1 MHITRRQTLASF
13 VGALALAASGI
24 PAMSAEP
31 GEFTNA
37 KIDWKQFA
45 GQDINILLVRHP
57 WQEAI
62 EPLIPQFE
70 ELTGIKVNL
79 RKLPE
84 PQFLAKVP
92 ADLTA
97 GTFQFDVF
105 MTQIAQNPQYDKKTW
120 LSPID
125 VYMQDSK
132 LTDPAW
138 YDWNDFFPGA
148 QSAATIGGTP
158 FYNLAITAEAQI
170 LAYRKDV
177 FETLGLSVPK
187 TFDELIAT
195 AATIKEKGG
204 MDGITLR
211 GGPTLWWPLLGAVE
225 SFGGTYLDADQKP
238 ALDTEGTIAGVQA
251 YVDLAKS
258 APQGVTNYD
267 WDEIN
272 TAMLS
277 GQAAM
282 FLDAN
287 VVYPRLKDP
296 KLSGLADKFGV
307 AAYPAGPT
315 GAHSDSHYWTISM
328 ANNAKN
334 KEAAWLFMQW
344 ATSKPVQ
351 RDLAIAGI
359 LAPRNSAW
367 EGQALVDAL
376 GADLLAAVKGSLSGA
391 KLYPANEHWTELAD
405 ALRVEVQ
412 NALTGT
418 KDVKQSMTDAQAR
431 WVKILQ

>member
-1 MHITRRQTLASF
+1 MRITRRQALKGVACSLTAVLVA
-13 VGALALAASGI
+13 VPALGAELT
-24 PAMSAEP
+24 
-31 GEFTNA
+31 EFTNA
-37 KIDWKQFA
+37 VIDWRQFE
-45 GQDINILLVRHP
+45 GQEVNVLLVRHP
-57 WQEAI
+57 WQEAL
-62 EPLIPQFE
+62 EPMVPQFE

-84 PQFLAKVP
+84 PQFLTKVP

-105 MTQIAQNPQYDKKTW
+105 MTQIAQNPQFSASGW
-120 LSPID
+120 LSPVDIYLND
-125 VYMQDSK
+125 AK

-138 YDWNDFFPGA
+138 YDWDDFFPGA
-148 QSAATIGGTP
+148 QAAATIGGTP
-158 FYNLAITAEAQI
+158 FYNLAITAEAQV

-177 FETLGLSVPK
+177 FEELGLSVPT
-187 TFDELIAT
+187 TFEELLAT
-195 AATIKEKGG
+195 AKTISEKTD

-225 SFGGTYLDADQKP
+225 SFGGSYLDENQQP
-238 ALDTEGTIAGVQA
+238 SLDNAGTIAGVQA
-251 YVDLAKS
+251 YVDLAKY

-287 VVYPRLKDP
+287 VVYPRLKDAS
-296 KLSGLADKFGV
+296 LSNLAEKFSV
-307 AAYPAGPT
+307 APYPAGPK
-315 GAHSDSHYWTISM
+315 GAHSDSHYWTIAM
-328 ANNAKN
+328 AHNATN

-344 ATSKPVQ
+344 ATSKPIQ
-351 RDLAIAGI
+351 RDLALAGI
-359 LAPRNSAW
+359 LAPRGSAW
-367 EGQALVDAL
+367 EGEALVDAL
-376 GADLLAAVKGSLSGA
+376 GAEFIDAVKQSLSSA
-391 KLYPANEHWTELAD
+391 IIYPANEHWTELAD
-405 ALRVEVQ
+405 SLRVEVQ

-418 KDVKQSMTDAQAR
+418 KTVEQAMTDAQAT
-431 WVKILQ
+431 WVGIVK